1 MITNKKNKKIV
12 ITILLTIV
20 LGSAFS
26 LLGNNKTLAKEKELL
41 DVLIWGEKTD
51 LFDHVFQKFEAK
63 YPSIKIQVSFVSEN
77 YYEDFMREQISSEK
91 KIADVIFMK
100 PKYDTFLSLETRG
113 RLTDLTGEIYF
124 DNYQS

>member
-91 KIADVIFMK
+91 K
-100 PKYDTFLSLETRG
+100 LSLIHISEPTRP
-113 RLTDLTGEIYF
+113 Y
-124 DNYQS
+124 

>member
-51 LFDHVFQKFEAK
+51 LFDHIFQKFEAK
-63 YPSIKIQVSFVSEN
+63 YPSIKMQVSFVSES

-100 PKYDTFLSLETRG
+100 PKYDTFLSL
-113 RLTDLTGEIYF
+113 
-124 DNYQS
+124 